1 MSLPGLGHNEE
12 EKREEEMYRKINK
25 GKEKKEETD
34 EMMWRHSVNSFR
46 KRALTPQ
53 G

>member
-1 MSLPGLGHNEE
+1 M
-12 EKREEEMYRKINK
+12 KRGKKRRDAQKNKERK
-25 GKEKKEETD
+25 KKEETD